1 MSQEQIANMVM
12 EKICVMTK
20 DEIEENFGYFTNSE
34 KEQLAQITLMDI
46 IKAIK
51 INPEYFKKMNDKYE
65 IIYHVWIINSIEESN
80 NSIENREC
88 MTLRESQEEILRIHN
103 SKQSFKTSNNF

>member
-46 IKAIK
+46 IKAIR

-88 MTLRESQEEILRIHN
+88 MTLRESQEEMEQWINEYHN
-103 SKQSFKTSNNF
+103 NKPST

>member
-88 MTLRESQEEILRIHN
+88 MTLRESQEEMEQWIN
-103 SKQSFKTSNNF
+103 EYNNNKPST

>member
-46 IKAIK
+46 IKAIR
-51 INPEYFKKMNDKYE
+51 INPQYFKKMNDKYE

-88 MTLRESQEEILRIHN
+88 MTLRESQEEMEQWINEYHN
-103 SKQSFKTSNNF
+103 NKPST

>member
-46 IKAIK
+46 IKAIR

-88 MTLRESQEEILRIHN
+88 MTLRESQEEMEQWIN
-103 SKQSFKTSNNF
+103 EYNNNKPST

>member
-88 MTLRESQEEILRIHN
+88 MTLRESQEEMEQWINEYR
-103 SKQSFKTSNNF
+103 NNKPST